1 MDFRHL
7 KSFITLAEELHF
19 GRAAARLHLSQPS
32 LSAQL
37 QKLEKSLGVTLV
49 VRTSHEVQLTSSG
62 VEFAKQARVV
72 VAQME
77 KAVDVAKSTAAG
89 QVGSLNIGYNFPASR
104 HVLPAALTRLNE
116 RHPRMAVS
124 LWEKRTGPQLG
135 GLQDGSLDVALVY
148 GRPQLPGLRARLL
161 LSKVPIVAVVG
172 RSHPWAGR
180 SSVQCAELAAE
191 RCVLFAREQCPAMY
205 DVIVAAATEAGVSLT
220 IAQTSDDPSGTAHMV
235 AVKPYVAFASL
246 SRAAAVGMGTAGAS
260 SVAVKLIDPI
270 PTIDL
275 YMVWSASTVNS
286 AVDAFVE
293 CVDEICDEDE
303 TARRAGT
310 LAAQSQN
317 NPPDAKSQNVLS
329 KTSSSRGPAQ
339 SPAGPGH
346 RIAVVH

>member
-49 VRTSHEVQLTSSG
+49 VRSSHEVQLTSSG
-62 VEFAKQARVV
+62 VEFAKQARMV

-135 GLQDGSLDVALVY
+135 GLQDGSLDVALAY
-148 GRPQLPGLRARLL
+148 GRPQLPGLNARLL

-180 SSVQCAELAAE
+180 PSVRCAELAATP
-191 RCVLFAREQCPAMY
+191 CILFGRDQCPAMY
-205 DVIVAAATEAGVSLT
+205 DAIVAAAAEAEVSLT
-220 IAQTSDDPSGTAHMV
+220 VAQTSDDPSGTAHVV
-235 AVKPYVAFASL
+235 AMKPYVAFASL
-246 SRAAAVGMGTAGAS
+246 SRAAAVGMGTAGSS
-260 SVAVKLIDPI
+260 SVAVKLVDPV

-275 YMVWSASTVNS
+275 YMVWSASSVNA
-286 AVDAFVE
+286 AVGIFVDI
-293 CVDEICDEDE
+293 VSEICVQP
-303 TARRAGT
+303 GN
-310 LAAQSQN
+310 AADTGGFAVRL
-317 NPPDAKSQNVLS
+317 PPDAR
-329 KTSSSRGPAQ
+329 TA
-339 SPAGPGH
+339 
-346 RIAVVH
+346 